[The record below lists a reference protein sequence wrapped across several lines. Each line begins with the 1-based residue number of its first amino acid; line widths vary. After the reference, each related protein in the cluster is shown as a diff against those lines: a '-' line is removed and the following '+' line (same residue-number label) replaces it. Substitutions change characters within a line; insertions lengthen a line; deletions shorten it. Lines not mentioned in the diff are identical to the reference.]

1 MAEGGI
7 RVALLARPGKAR
19 DQLHAALSE
28 AGASIVAEGDPT
40 RLDPGEVAAAAP
52 NYFLISLEPAI
63 EAALERFDDLLAAPG
78 VEVMFDDAEVT
89 ARLDGWDLNRWARHI
104 ATKMLGNEALPP
116 VPEGTPSWTV
126 HELSEAGA
134 PPTPAQL
141 MDDARLEDYT
151 ADTEVL
157 ADSVPV
163 SASLAT
169 PDMGLD
175 LDLELSALELGSPAG
190 EAVAAPTAPTDFGDL
205 DFDESVS
212 FSSFAPVDPVPG
224 DLDADVAELAA
235 QLEAFDQAD
244 RRFGQVEA
252 MEPASRATLDALLAG
267 AARGATEEIVMVE
280 AVAVAAPSSAPTFDF
295 SNLALAPME
304 VEPPGTVAAAAAP
317 ALSLEL
323 EDVAASPQAASTMS
337 GGQGA
342 VVILAGL
349 GGPDAVRQL
358 LSSLPETLSVPVLLY
373 QHLEVGK
380 HERLVDQLAKI
391 SKLPV
396 VLARDGGSPEGGK
409 VTLLPAGM
417 TAHARGAG
425 LGFGEGTLTQLLE
438 SVSAAESMVIVLS
451 GADAQLVPA
460 ILSVR
465 EAGGLVLAQDPEV
478 CFDSAAADAMQREG
492 APVYPALGLARQIA
506 ARWPA

>member
-7 RVALLARPGKAR
+7 RVALLARAGKAR
-19 DQLHAALSE
+19 DQLHAALGE
-28 AGASIVAEGDPT
+28 LGAHIVVEGDPT
-40 RLDPGEVAAAAP
+40 RLDPAEVAAASP
-52 NYFLISLEPAI
+52 NYFLVSLEPAI
-63 EAALERFDDLLAAPG
+63 EAALESFDELLAAPG

-116 VPEGTPSWTV
+116 VPEGTPSWAV
-126 HELSEAGA
+126 HELSDAGA

-141 MDDARLEDYT
+141 MDAARLEDYT
-151 ADTEVL
+151 TDTVAL

-163 SASLAT
+163 SASLAA

-175 LDLELSALELGSPAG
+175 LEMDLDMELSAMDLGLSEPAAQA
-190 EAVAAPTAPTDFGDL
+190 EPEPPSDFGDL

-212 FSSFAPVDPVPG
+212 FSSFAPVEPAPG

-235 QLEAFDQAD
+235 QLEAFDKAV
-244 RRFGQVEA
+244 RRFDQVEA
-252 MEPASRATLDALLAG
+252 MEPASRATLDALLASAG
-267 AARGATEEIVMVE
+267 RGAPEEIVMVE
-280 AVAVAAPSSAPTFDF
+280 AVAAAAPSSAPSFDF
-295 SNLALAPME
+295 SNLALAPMDDAAP
-304 VEPPGTVAAAAAP
+304 VVVAAVVAP
-317 ALSLEL
+317 AKSSALEL
-323 EDVAASPQAASTMS
+323 SEAPAAVST
-337 GGQGA
+337 GLGA

-391 SKLPV
+391 SRLPV
-396 VLARDGGSPEGGK
+396 LLARDGGSPEGGK

-417 TAHARGAG
+417 TAHARGG
-425 LGFGEGTLTQLLE
+425 DLGFGEGTLTQLLE
-438 SVSAAESMVIVLS
+438 SITPADSMVIVLS

-465 EAGGLVLAQDPEV
+465 EGGGLVLAQDPEV

-492 APVYPALGLARQIA
+492 ASVYPALGLARQIA

>member
-7 RVALLARPGKAR
+7 RVALLARAGKAR
-19 DQLHAALSE
+19 DQLHAALGE
-28 AGASIVAEGDPT
+28 AGASIVVEGDPNG
-40 RLDPGEVAAAAP
+40 LDPAEVAAAAP
-52 NYFLISLEPAI
+52 NYFLISLEPAV

-78 VEVMFDDAEVT
+78 IEVMFDDAEVT
-89 ARLDGWDLNRWARHI
+89 ARLDGWDLNRWARNI
-104 ATKMLGNEALPP
+104 ANKMLGNDALPP
-116 VPEGTPSWTV
+116 APEGTPSWDD
-126 HELSEAGA
+126 HELSETGA

-151 ADTEVL
+151 ADTATL

-163 SASLAT
+163 SASLAS

-175 LDLELSALELGSPAG
+175 LDMELSAMDLGMPAPD
-190 EAVAAPTAPTDFGDL
+190 APADPTPPTDFGDL

-212 FSSFAPVDPVPG
+212 FSSFAPVEPAPG

-235 QLEAFDQAD
+235 QLEAFDKAD
-244 RRFGQVEA
+244 RRFGQAEA
-252 MEPASRATLDALLAG
+252 IEPASRATLDRLLAT
-267 AARGATEEIVMVE
+267 AARGESEEIVMVE
-280 AVAVAAPSSAPTFDF
+280 AVAVAVAAPPSAPSFDF

-304 VEPPGTVAAAAAP
+304 GEAPVAVAMASARAVP
-317 ALSLEL
+317 AELEL
-323 EDVAASPQAASTMS
+323 AELPAATSA
-337 GGQGA
+337 GQGA

-358 LSSLPETLSVPVLLY
+358 LSSLPESLSVPVLLY

-391 SKLPV
+391 SRLPV

-417 TAHARGAG
+417 SAHPRGEG
-425 LGFGEGTLTQLLE
+425 LGFGQGSLTQLLQ
-438 SVSAAESMVIVLS
+438 SVIPSESMVIVLS

-465 EAGGLVLAQDPEV
+465 EGGGLVLAQDPEV

-492 APVYPALGLARQIA
+492 ASVYPALGLARQIA